1 MMKTREQLD
10 DALNRLEDSIPE
22 LLQTRHEAELA
33 THILEKV
40 ECIERR
46 LAESDRRHY
55 EGRVRLIL
63 WNAGILAD
71 AGRDASAGA
80 SRSTVD

>member
-1 MMKTREQLD
+1 MTKTREQLD
-10 DALNRLEDSIPE
+10 EALNHLEDSIPD

-33 THILEKV
+33 REITEAADRIKS
-40 ECIERR
+40 R

-63 WNAGILAD
+63 LNAGILSD
-71 AGRDASAGA
+71 
-80 SRSTVD
+80 VH

>member
-1 MMKTREQLD
+1 MTKTREQLD
-10 DALNRLEDSIPE
+10 EALNRLEDSIPN

-33 THILEKV
+33 KEIREAADRIKS
-40 ECIERR
+40 R

-63 WNAGILAD
+63 WNAGIVPD
-71 AGRDASAGA
+71 GH
-80 SRSTVD
+80 